1 MAAPSPRLLPRV
13 IAALERG
20 LPPAL
25 LVSSEGR
32 RRALLIAGTS
42 WLMIIACVFTIPVL
56 LATGVGVG
64 RVLASAVNL
73 GTIAMASVTLMLL
86 RRRGVGFAAHWLT
99 AIAFIGIM
107 WVVAVSG
114 SLASPYWVLLV
125 AVPFL
130 AAQMAGRLAGQ
141 VWTVICL
148 SGVAALWALDRL
160 GVELPRFTD
169 PSAHTTT
176 TALYTAMA
184 VLAVH
189 VLSYLAEVA
198 RDEAIARAERTSVQL
213 QHADAE
219 VEQARIMAE
228 QAVAANAAK
237 SAFMA
242 TMSHELRTPLNAV
255 IGYAELLVEDAE
267 SSGLMAMR
275 DDLDKI
281 VAASHH
287 LCSLI
292 EGILELSSVEA
303 NRLDLRREE
312 FVVQDLVHDVVAVL
326 DPLARRRGNL
336 LGVAC
341 PSAPVKVLLDRGRVR
356 QMLVNLLG
364 NAVKFTSQGRIDVV
378 LTVDAGQVVFAVT
391 DTGIGIAEAD
401 LEKIFVAFTQVDG
414 STRRRYEG
422 SGLGLALCSRLAE
435 LMGGSLRVRSELGRG
450 STFTLRLPLALPPAP
465 PPRDPAASA

>member
-1 MAAPSPRLLPRV
+1 
-13 IAALERG
+13 
-20 LPPAL
+20 
-25 LVSSEGR
+25 
-32 RRALLIAGTS
+32 
-42 WLMIIACVFTIPVL
+42 
-56 LATGVGVG
+56 
-64 RVLASAVNL
+64 
-73 GTIAMASVTLMLL
+73 
-86 RRRGVGFAAHWLT
+86 
-99 AIAFIGIM
+99 
-107 WVVAVSG
+107 
-114 SLASPYWVLLV
+114 
-125 AVPFL
+125 
-130 AAQMAGRLAGQ
+130 MAGRLAGQ

-169 PSAHTTT
+169 PGAHTTT

-198 RDEAIARAERTSVQL
+198 RDDAIARAERTSVQL

-341 PSAPVKVLLDRGRVR
+341 PGAPVKVLLDRGRVR

-378 LTVDAGQVVFAVT
+378 LSVDAGQVVFAVT
-391 DTGIGIAEAD
+391 DTGIGIADAD